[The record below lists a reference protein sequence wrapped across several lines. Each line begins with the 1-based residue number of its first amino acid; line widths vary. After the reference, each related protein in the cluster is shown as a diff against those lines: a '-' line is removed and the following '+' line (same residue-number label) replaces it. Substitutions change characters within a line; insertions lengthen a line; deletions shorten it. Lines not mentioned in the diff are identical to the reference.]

1 MRFKV
6 KRLWLAASLLVAL
19 ALLVGGCAGEA
30 PELRPSPVPV
40 SGVIPAEHPTD
51 FPENLRWLTDEEKA
65 RAVEMALGTPA
76 ASEWRQNESVYTA
89 SIGWIALTPG
99 SPGEG
104 YSGYRRF
111 EYEIVAEGIPRGVI
125 DITPEGSPERIV
137 SVGVPDDAEIYPNV
151 TLRFGEPAEWQIS
164 AAVDLEANKV
174 VFNEGY
180 PAEKGIK
187 IPPPPEGE
195 K

>member
-6 KRLWLAASLLVAL
+6 RRLWLAASLLVIT
-19 ALLVGGCAGEA
+19 ALLMGGCAQ
-30 PELRPSPVPV
+30 PTPSPQPTPV
-40 SGVIPAEHPTD
+40 TGVLPAEHPTD
-51 FPENLRWLTDEEKA
+51 FPENLRWLTEEEKA
-65 RAVEMALGTPA
+65 RAVEMALDTPA

-104 YSGYRRF
+104 YSGYRIF

-125 DITPEGSPERIV
+125 DITPEGSPEKIV
-137 SVGVPDDAEIYPNV
+137 SAGVPENAEIYPNV
-151 TLRFGEPAEWQIS
+151 TLRFGEPAEWQVS
-164 AAVDLEANKV
+164 VAVDLEANKV

-180 PAEKGIK
+180 PTRKGIK
-187 IPPPPEGE
+187 ITPPPEGG